1 VKLKKL
7 KLSIIATMQRMSS
20 WHLLFYLC
28 LIGTCHGF
36 LATTPLTMKRQATFS
51 DVYCIT
57 SLGLVPIR
65 NFRSDFTFL
74 DQSDSERG
82 CFDNDG
88 RLTGNGDGYELCV
101 VQEEDLPDV
110 ARFIVNSFGAD
121 VISLSTDLSSIE
133 RALMHPTVG
142 LLNAYSGLVAY
153 AEVLSGLQ
161 SRTKVRLENVNV
173 SPPKLSGSREQKLKE
188 AARSSLVLAVGRASK
203 GSDWRIDVIASVELR
218 LEVCMCFE
226 CLLYFSTVIVLF
238 EALTHTIPLI
248 LSR

>member
-1 VKLKKL
+1 
-7 KLSIIATMQRMSS
+7 MSF
-20 WHLLFYLC
+20 WQELFYLC
-28 LIGTCHGF
+28 LIGTCHSF
-36 LATTPLTMKRQATFS
+36 LVTTPFTVKQQAGVS
-51 DVYCIT
+51 DVHCIT
-57 SLGLVPIR
+57 RLGLVPIR

-82 CFDNDG
+82 CFDKDG
-88 RLTGNGDGYELCV
+88 RLTGNGEDYELCV

-121 VISLSTDLSSIE
+121 IISLSTDLSSFE
-133 RALMHPTVG
+133 RSLMHPTVG

-161 SRTKVRLENVNV
+161 SRTKDRLQNVNL
-173 SPPKLSGSREQKLKE
+173 SPPKLLGSREEKLKQ

-218 LEVCMCFE
+218 LEVCMCFV
-226 CLLYFSTVIVLF
+226 FAV
-238 EALTHTIPLI
+238 
-248 LSR
+248 

>member
-1 VKLKKL
+1 MS
-7 KLSIIATMQRMSS
+7 LSR
-20 WHLLFYLC
+20 LLLLC

-36 LATTPLTMKRQATFS
+36 LGTIPLDVKRLAGFS
-51 DVYCIT
+51 NMHDLT
-57 SLGLVPIR
+57 SLDLVPIR
-65 NFRSDFTFL
+65 NFRSDITFL
-74 DQSDSERG
+74 DQSNS

-88 RLTGNGDGYELCV
+88 RLIGNGEGYELCV

-110 ARFIVNSFGAD
+110 ARFVVNSFGAEA
-121 VISLSTDLSSIE
+121 ISLSSDLNSFE

-161 SRTKVRLENVNV
+161 SRTKDRLTNTDISAPE
-173 SPPKLSGSREQKLKE
+173 LSGTREGKLKQ

-218 LEVCMCFE
+218 LEV
-226 CLLYFSTVIVLF
+226 
-238 EALTHTIPLI
+238 
-248 LSR
+248 